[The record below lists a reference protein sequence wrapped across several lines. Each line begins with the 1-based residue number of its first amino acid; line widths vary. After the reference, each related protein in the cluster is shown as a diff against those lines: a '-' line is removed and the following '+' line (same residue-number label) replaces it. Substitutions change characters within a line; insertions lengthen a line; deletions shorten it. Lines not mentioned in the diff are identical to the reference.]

1 MLTGLSGPAQ
11 SGKDSFYNI
20 AEKYFLSLNLKCKR
34 LALADNLKHD
44 LKDFLY
50 EKFNLD
56 VFNMSQENKEL
67 IRDLLVVYGKI
78 KRQQTAGKYWTN
90 LLDKEVEKALKE
102 YDIVFI
108 TDVRYAY
115 YPEDEL
121 SWIKKFKNNMLIHIS
136 RFDESNKII
145 PPRNLEEQLND
156 PILKE
161 NANYKLAWHTS
172 QDFQVRIKEMEPILN
187 KIYEQYKLSKRH

>member
-1 MLTGLSGPAQ
+1 MLIGLSGPAQ
-11 SGKDSFYNI
+11 SGKDSFFNI

-44 LKDFLY
+44 LKDFIY
-50 EKFNLD
+50 KKFNID
-56 VFNMSQENKEL
+56 IFNISQEDKEL

-78 KRQQTAGKYWTN
+78 KRQQTEGKFWTN
-90 LLDKEVEKALKE
+90 LLNKELDQALKE

-121 SWIKKFKNNMLIHIS
+121 NWIKKFKNNILIHIS
-136 RFDESNKII
+136 RFDEYNKII

-156 PILKE
+156 PILKQ
-161 NANYKLAWHTS
+161 NSNYELAWHTS
-172 QDFQVRIKEMEPILN
+172 QDLNVRIKEMEPILN
-187 KIYEQYKLSKRH
+187 KIYEQYKLSK

>member
-90 LLDKEVEKALKE
+90 LLNKEVEKALEE

-115 YPEDEL
+115 YQEDEL

-161 NANYKLAWHTS
+161 NANYKLDWHTI

-187 KIYEQYKLSKRH
+187 KIYAQYKLSK

>member
-34 LALADNLKHD
+34 LGLADNLKHD
-44 LKDFLY
+44 LKEFIY

-78 KRQQTAGKYWTN
+78 KRQQTEGKYWTN
-90 LLDKEVEKALKE
+90 LINKEVEKALEE

-121 SWIKKFKNNMLIHIS
+121 SWIRKFKNNLLIHIS

-156 PILKE
+156 PILKQ

-187 KIYEQYKLSKRH
+187 KIYEQYKLSK

>member
-90 LLDKEVEKALKE
+90 LLNKEVEKALEE

-156 PILKE
+156 PILKQ

-187 KIYEQYKLSKRH
+187 KIYEQYKLSK

>member
-90 LLDKEVEKALKE
+90 LLNKEVEKALEE

-115 YPEDEL
+115 YQEDEL

-187 KIYEQYKLSKRH
+187 KIYEQYKLPK